1 MTQKLKTIIV
11 DDEKYSRENVRNAL
25 SSHAE
30 IITIFAEANS
40 VASALELIETEKPEL
55 VFLDINLGDGTAFDL
70 LEKLSFK
77 DFRLVFITAYDQ
89 YAIRAMKFSA
99 LDYLLK
105 PLDKQELNQLMHR
118 ILLEEFKERK
128 QIENLLQNVK
138 NPSSK
143 KIAIPTN
150 EGFNIHEINEVVRCH
165 SNGNYTMIY
174 FSDGSKILSSKTL
187 KFFDDMFE
195 NQGFERVHNSH
206 LVNVNHIKKY
216 ISADGGFLKMSDE
229 SEIPI
234 SQRKKAQVIQALE
247 KL

>member
-25 SSHAE
+25 SNHHE
-30 IITIFAEANS
+30 ILDVFAEANS
-40 VASALELIETEKPEL
+40 VESAFALIEQERPDL
-55 VFLDINLGDGTAFDL
+55 VFLDINLGDGTGFDL
-70 LEKLSFK
+70 LEKLQYR

-105 PLDKQELNQLMHR
+105 PLDKNELNQVMHR
-118 ILLEEFKERK
+118 ILMEEFKERK

-150 EGFNIHEINEVVRCH
+150 EGFNIHEINDVRCQ

-174 FSDGSKILSSKTL
+174 FSDSSKILSSKTL

-195 NQGFERVHNSH
+195 GQGFERVHNSH
-206 LVNVNHIKKY
+206 LVNMNHIKKY
-216 ISADGGFLKMSDE
+216 INTDGGFLKMSDE